1 MLTYTVQI
9 TQIMLF
15 TFGERTRDMCN
26 ERFSCVNLK
35 YNVIDYGTPC
45 TKYQL
50 LFLIMS
56 VVWQI
61 LPSVHSVVLIA
72 AIKAAVIFSG

>member
-1 MLTYTVQI
+1 MEFVPNLSQKRCGTIFLTKRA
-9 TQIMLF
+9 
-15 TFGERTRDMCN
+15 ERLHWRVA
-26 ERFSCVNLK
+26 E
-35 YNVIDYGTPC
+35 
-45 TKYQL
+45 YQL

-61 LPSVHSVVLIA
+61 SPSAHSVVMIA

>member
-1 MLTYTVQI
+1 MLTNTVQI

-15 TFGERTRDMCN
+15 TFGERTMDMSN